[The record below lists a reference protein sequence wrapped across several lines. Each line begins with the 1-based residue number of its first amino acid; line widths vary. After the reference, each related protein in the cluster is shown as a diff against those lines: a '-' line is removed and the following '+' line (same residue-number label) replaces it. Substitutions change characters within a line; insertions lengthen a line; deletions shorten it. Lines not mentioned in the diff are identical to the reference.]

1 MRVSKHWLDTL
12 VPTGWD
18 LETLCAR
25 LTMAGF
31 EVEGTAPVAGAFDSV
46 VVGRVLSCVPH
57 PSADRLKVTT
67 VDVGDGAPRGIVC
80 GASNVRAGLTVAVAL
95 EGATL
100 PGGVRI
106 KRATLRGVESAG
118 MLCSGRELGIGDDAE
133 GLLELDPS
141 LVLGTDLRR
150 ALDLDDSV
158 IEINFTPNRGDA
170 LSVRGLAR
178 ELAVMAGVPVVEA
191 AVAAVPVTLDDGQP
205 VRLAAAGVGRFL
217 GRLFQGLDPAAR
229 TPLWMRERLR
239 RAGLRSLGPLV
250 DVTNYV
256 MLETGQPMHAYD
268 RRALDGEVVVRLA
281 SVGETLTLLDGRRL
295 ELGPDVLVIADRTG
309 PLGLAGVMG
318 GEKSGIAP
326 DTTDAF
332 LEVAWFAPAAI
343 AGRAR
348 RYGLVTD
355 ASQRFER
362 GVDPTLQERAMA
374 RASELLLA
382 IAGGAAGPVSVAEAP
397 AELPVKK
404 VITLR
409 EKSIKRLIGI
419 DIPSET
425 SGRILA
431 ALGLVVAAVPD
442 GYRVTVPSWR
452 FDLSLEADLI
462 EEIARVY
469 GYNEIPD
476 LDQPA
481 PVRPRALAE
490 ARVGDERY
498 GRTLIERGYD
508 EVLNYTF
515 VEPGFQARLFPEAD
529 TLTLANPLSADLATM
544 RVSLWPGLV
553 RTWAQNARRQQD
565 RGRCFEI
572 GARFTVHAGRLTERP
587 TLAGLAA
594 GRVLP
599 EQWGA
604 TPVTVDFFDVKGDV
618 EALLALSGRGAEYR
632 FEAATLPC
640 LHPGR
645 SACIRRGDVT
655 VGYLGELHPSLVPA
669 LELPGAVV
677 LFELD
682 LNVMNESQLP
692 QANEIS
698 RFPHLR
704 RDLAVVVDESTT
716 FNELRE
722 SVTVSAAGL
731 LTELKVFDVYRGKGI
746 ETGRKSVALGL
757 ILQETSRTLTDA
769 EADAVIARVTQAL
782 QRDLN
787 AVLRD

>member
-1 MRVSKHWLDTL
+1 MKVSKHWLDTL

-18 LETLCAR
+18 LKTLCAR

-67 VDVGDGAPRGIVC
+67 VDVGDDAPRGIVC
-80 GASNVRAGLTVAVAL
+80 GASNVREGLTVAVAL

-100 PGGVRI
+100 PGGVHI
-106 KRATLRGVESAG
+106 KRAKLRGVESAG

-141 LVLGTDLRR
+141 LVPGTDLRQ
-150 ALDLDDSV
+150 ALDLDDTV

-178 ELAVMAGVPVVEA
+178 ELAVMAGVPVAEP
-191 AVAAVPVTLDDGQP
+191 AVAAVPVTHDDAQP
-205 VRLAAAGVGRFL
+205 VRLAAAGAGRFL
-217 GRLFQGLDPAAR
+217 GRLFKGLDPAAR
-229 TPLWMRERLR
+229 TPLWLRERLR

-268 RRALDGEVVVRLA
+268 RRALDGEVVARLA
-281 SVGETLTLLDGRRL
+281 SAGETLTLLDGRRL

-318 GEKSGIAP
+318 GEKSGVAP
-326 DTTDAF
+326 DTTEVF

-362 GVDPTLQERAMA
+362 GVDPRLQERAMA

-382 IAGGAAGPVSVAEAP
+382 IAGGAAGPLTVAEAP
-397 AELPVKK
+397 AELPAPK

-419 DIPSET
+419 EIPSQT
-425 SGRILA
+425 SERILA
-431 ALGLVVAAVPD
+431 ALGLAVATVPD

-452 FDLSLEADLI
+452 FDLALEADLI

-481 PVRPRALAE
+481 PARPRAYPE
-490 ARVGDERY
+490 ARVSDERY

-515 VEPGFQARLFPEAD
+515 VEPGFQATLFPDAE

-565 RGRCFEI
+565 RGRSFEI

-604 TPVTVDFFDVKGDV
+604 AAATVDFFDVKGDV
-618 EALLALSGRGAEYR
+618 EALLALSGRGADYR
-632 FEAATLPC
+632 FEAAALPC

-645 SACIRRGDVT
+645 SARILRGDAP

-669 LELPGAVV
+669 LGLPGAVV

-682 LNVMNESQLP
+682 LNVMNEAQLP
-692 QANEIS
+692 QAKEIS
-698 RFPHLR
+698 RFPHIR

-782 QRDLN
+782 QKDLN